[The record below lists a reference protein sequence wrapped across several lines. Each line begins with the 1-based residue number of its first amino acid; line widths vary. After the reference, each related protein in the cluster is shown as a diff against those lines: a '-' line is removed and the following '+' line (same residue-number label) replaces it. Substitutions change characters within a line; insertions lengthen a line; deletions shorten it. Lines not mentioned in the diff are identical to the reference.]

1 MMKSQKMIPN
11 AIPLSAT
18 PFKKDKRIIYKYKY
32 KYKYKNNVILLL
44 KV

>member
-32 KYKYKNNVILLL
+32 KYKNNVILLL